1 MNQKELFAEH
11 LRSAMEQKQMKQV
24 DLVHAADQAG
34 LKVGKS
40 HISQYVSGKT
50 LPRADI
56 AHFLAARSRSLPVQ
70 GAWIEMEPLPGSRE
84 RPAVAPRAG
93 SVD

>member
-50 LPRADI
+50 LPRATI
-56 AHFLAARSRSLPVQ
+56 RSLLFVILVNQ
-70 GAWIEMEPLPGSRE
+70 ANLIMSYMMFVVLLWMKRIVWSVMEQIS
-84 RPAVAPRAG
+84 
-93 SVD
+93 

>member
-1 MNQKELFAEH
+1 M
-11 LRSAMEQKQMKQV
+11 

-50 LPRADI
+50 LPRAAVSYTHLSSDWSRDVNDRI
-56 AHFLAARSRSLPVQ
+56 ADGRRIRVFKIHLYVYDR
-70 GAWIEMEPLPGSRE
+70 I
-84 RPAVAPRAG
+84 
-93 SVD
+93 

>member
-50 LPRADI
+50 LPRADRRNG
-56 AHFLAARSRSLPVQ
+56 FLVMLLRKISLNLRSIVL
-70 GAWIEMEPLPGSRE
+70 L
-84 RPAVAPRAG
+84 
-93 SVD
+93 

>member
-56 AHFLAARSRSLPVQ
+56 AHFLACSSF
-70 GAWIEMEPLPGSRE
+70 
-84 RPAVAPRAG
+84 
-93 SVD
+93 